1 MNMKQ
6 IAEDMEAGKYGKIIQ
21 MIPVVHFQGED
32 GVDLVGTLNHAP
44 DLVTRFTVVGLLM
57 AAIKGLLSMKG
68 LL

>member
-1 MNMKQ
+1 MDYRKL
-6 IAEDMEAGKYGKIIQ
+6 AEDMEAGKYGKIIQ
-21 MIPVVHFQGED
+21 LIPVVHFQGED
-32 GVDLVGTLNHAP
+32 GVDRVGTLNHAP